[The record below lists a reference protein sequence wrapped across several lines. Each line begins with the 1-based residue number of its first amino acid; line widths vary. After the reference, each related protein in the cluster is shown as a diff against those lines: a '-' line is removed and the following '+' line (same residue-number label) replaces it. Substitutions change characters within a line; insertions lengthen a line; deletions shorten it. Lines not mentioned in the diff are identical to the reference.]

1 MPAVIS
7 FGEALVDFTALE
19 TGVPLAE
26 ASGFHKHAGGAPA
39 NVAVGLSRLGV
50 SAGFV
55 GKVGRDPFGR
65 FLAQTLKSE
74 GVDLR
79 GLEFTTEARTG
90 LAFIALGEDG
100 ERDFSFYRHPGA
112 DMFYRPEDMDPTL
125 LQGGV
130 VFHFGSLSLSTEP
143 AVSAAWAWIQEARI
157 ADLKISFDPNLRL
170 ELFSS
175 PDQAREVIL
184 QAARRADWIK
194 LSGAEFHFLTGQ
206 EPDPEHPG
214 QIRAAVRNLFQD
226 RPELLVITL
235 GGDGCLALTPE
246 FDLIEPGFQIE
257 AVDTTGAGDAFTA
270 GLLAGLI
277 GSPQTPPDPARLA
290 NILREANAAG
300 ALTTTGYGVIP
311 ALPSRSEVEKLLADE
326 LKGCRGRQ

>member
-39 NVAVGLSRLGV
+39 NVAVGLSRLGTR
-50 SAGFV
+50 AGFV
-55 GKVGRDPFGR
+55 GKVGRDPFGQ
-65 FLAQTLKSE
+65 FLAQTLESE

-90 LAFIALGEDG
+90 LAFISLREDG

-125 LQGGV
+125 LQGAD
-130 VFHFGSLSLSTEP
+130 VFHLGSLSLSTEP
-143 AVSAAWAWIQEARI
+143 SASAAWAWVREAR
-157 ADLKISFDPNLRL
+157 AAGLKISLDPNLRL
-170 ELFSS
+170 DLFSS
-175 PDQAREVIL
+175 PDQAREVIR

-194 LSGAEFHFLTGQ
+194 LSEAEFHFLTGQ

-214 QIRAAVRNLFQD
+214 QIRAAAGDLWEEKL
-226 RPELLVITL
+226 ELLVITL
-235 GGDGCLALTPE
+235 GGEGCLALTQAY
-246 FDLIEPGFQIE
+246 DLLEPGFQVD

-270 GLLAGLI
+270 GLLAGLV
-277 GSPQTPPDPARLA
+277 GSPSTPPGPERLA
-290 NILREANAAG
+290 SILREANAAG
-300 ALTTTGYGVIP
+300 ALTTTGSGVIP
-311 ALPSRSEVEKLLADE
+311 ALPTRSAVDQLLAGQLE
-326 LKGCRGRQ
+326 R